1 MSRSL
6 REIRDGS
13 GGGYGGTSAASGSSR
28 GYDRPQRRR
37 SVSSSSSRRRK
48 AHFSMQHHETYA
60 NQPGDDYDV
69 NNPPSV
75 PGTPVLGPDLGYNDV
90 MLPGDID
97 RRDQTSS
104 LRDACIDIDYNPSQS
119 QGPGS
124 SPHSPGPSVGELRR
138 RMTAIQAAEDV
149 CFPHEGMSDIDLEEV
164 AHRLD
169 AGDSRRRRRR
179 EWPKLDILE
188 EWSHEEKEQRT
199 MEGIRA
205 RKVSEPLMVGGRLR
219 PQKRVWH
226 REDEDAPYRFTYFNE
241 EFQSTIHSQTISEL
255 VQPGQTFRDLFIP
268 DPPVLEDSSD
278 DSEEEEVSPNNRT
291 TSQERNSSQNGRPE
305 PALSTK
311 SSRLGDT
318 KPTSGEQTRASSQTP
333 IAAPKSKEKRYGP
346 RPVFWLDV
354 LSPTEAEMKVISK
367 AFGIHPLTT
376 EDILMQ
382 EAREKVELFRNYY
395 FVNYRTFEQDE
406 NSENFMEPLN
416 MYMVVFRDGVLSVS
430 RRITCNGVRL
440 TQASSTSP

>member
-1 MSRSL
+1 
-6 REIRDGS
+6 
-13 GGGYGGTSAASGSSR
+13 
-28 GYDRPQRRR
+28 
-37 SVSSSSSRRRK
+37 
-48 AHFSMQHHETYA
+48 
-60 NQPGDDYDV
+60 
-69 NNPPSV
+69 
-75 PGTPVLGPDLGYNDV
+75 
-90 MLPGDID
+90 
-97 RRDQTSS
+97 
-104 LRDACIDIDYNPSQS
+104 
-119 QGPGS
+119 
-124 SPHSPGPSVGELRR
+124 
-138 RMTAIQAAEDV
+138 
-149 CFPHEGMSDIDLEEV
+149 
-164 AHRLD
+164 
-169 AGDSRRRRRR
+169 
-179 EWPKLDILE
+179 
-188 EWSHEEKEQRT
+188 